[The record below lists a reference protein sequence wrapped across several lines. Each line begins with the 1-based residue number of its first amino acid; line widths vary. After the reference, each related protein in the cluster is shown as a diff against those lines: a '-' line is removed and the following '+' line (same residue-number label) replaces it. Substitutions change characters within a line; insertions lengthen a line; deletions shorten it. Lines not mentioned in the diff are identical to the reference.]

1 MNQEE
6 LIEKLINKREE
17 VKKKLDRRRL
27 DMGDQ
32 DNSNVSRY
40 ITATR
45 WMVEQEIEGLDK
57 ELARIDKGIK
67 EVGKL
72 INEKNRFD
80 GKYFVTDGFEC
91 LELGIIS
98 KNSKTGKEIL
108 EKLNRKA

>member
-1 MNQEE
+1 MNKNELVKK
-6 LIEKLINKREE
+6 LIERREQIR
-17 VKKKLDRRRL
+17 KKLEKRRL

-57 ELARIDKGIK
+57 ELSRLDSGIK
-67 EVGKL
+67 EVEKL
-72 INEKNRFD
+72 INQKNRFN
-80 GKYFVTDGFEC
+80 GKYFVADDFEY

-98 KNSKTGKEIL
+98 SKSEMGKKIL
-108 EKLNRKA
+108 ERKT